1 MSYGEKCILKP
12 YKWEMSDIEKQMK
25 QRIGDY
31 HERPKKDLCFICS
44 GPFVCVSVFVA
55 AVYAH
60 CDSMSG
66 PVIPEAMAALE
77 KGDITAVLKWIKP
90 EYETEVKTAFSLAIK
105 VRDKSPEA
113 KKLTDKY
120 FLETLIRIHRAGEG
134 APYTGIKETPP
145 EKIIILTDQA
155 LVSGSADKLIE
166 IIQTHLAEAIKEKFN
181 TALRAGKNKD
191 KSVES
196 GREFVDAYVQ
206 YTHYVEGVHAAIM
219 STGSHHGDTE
229 VGKEH
234 SNPTEHKH

>member
-1 MSYGEKCILKP
+1 MKDRKKIYALFLLAAVVCI
-12 YKWEMSDIEKQMK
+12 
-25 QRIGDY
+25 
-31 HERPKKDLCFICS
+31 
-44 GPFVCVSVFVA
+44 SVFVA

-77 KGDITAVLKWIKP
+77 KGDITPVLKWIKP
-90 EYETEVKTAFSLAIK
+90 EYETEVKTAFSLAVK

-113 KKLTDKY
+113 KKLADKY

-155 LVSGSADKLIE
+155 LVSGSADELIE
-166 IIQTHLAEAIKEKFN
+166 KIQTHLAEAIKEKFN
-181 TALRAGKNKD
+181 KALQASKNKD

-196 GREFVDAYVQ
+196 GREFVEAYVQ
-206 YTHYVEGVHAAIM
+206 YTHYVEGIHAAIM
-219 STGSHHGDTE
+219 STGSHHGDSPE

-234 SNPTEHKH
+234 SDPTELKH

>member
-1 MSYGEKCILKP
+1 
-12 YKWEMSDIEKQMK
+12 MK
-25 QRIGDY
+25 GR
-31 HERPKKDLCFICS
+31 KKIYVLFVLAT
-44 GPFVCVSVFVA
+44 FVCVSVFVSV
-55 AVYAH
+55 VYAH

-77 KGDITAVLKWIKP
+77 KDDITPVLKWIKP
-90 EYETEVKTAFSLAIK
+90 EYETEVKTAFSLAVK

-113 KKLTDKY
+113 KKLADKY

-155 LVSGSADKLIE
+155 LVSGSADELIE
-166 IIQTHLAEAIKEKFN
+166 KIQTHLAEAIKEKFN
-181 TALRAGKNKD
+181 KALQASKNKD

-196 GREFVDAYVQ
+196 GREFVEAYVQ
-206 YTHYVEGVHAAIM
+206 YTHYVEGIHAAIM
-219 STGSHHGDTE
+219 STGSHHGDSPK

-234 SNPTEHKH
+234 SDPTEHKH

>member
-1 MSYGEKCILKP
+1 
-12 YKWEMSDIEKQMK
+12 MK
-25 QRIGDY
+25 DR
-31 HERPKKDLCFICS
+31 KKIYALFVLAT
-44 GPFVCVSVFVA
+44 FVCVSVFVA

-77 KGDITAVLKWIKP
+77 KGDITPVLKWIKP
-90 EYETEVKTAFSLAIK
+90 EYETEVKTAFSLAVK

-113 KKLTDKY
+113 KKLADRY

-155 LVSGSADKLIE
+155 LVSGSADELIE
-166 IIQTHLAEAIKEKFN
+166 KIQTHLAAAIREKFN
-181 TALRAGKNKD
+181 KALQARKNKD

-196 GREFVDAYVQ
+196 GREFVEAYVQ
-206 YTHYVEGVHAAIM
+206 YTHYIEGIHAAIM
-219 STGSHHGDTE
+219 STGGHHGQSPE
-229 VGKEH
+229 IGKEH
-234 SNPTEHKH
+234 SESTEHKH